1 MGVKFGIPRSELR
14 KRYHAMALH
23 FHPDKNFDDEN
34 AGLAFGKISVAYNNI
49 LKMLEKNDERICS

>member
-1 MGVKFGIPRSELR
+1 
-14 KRYHAMALH
+14 MALH